1 MKERLLTSAI
11 AVAVTAASF
20 VMSAPSSILSTT
32 RPTAKIGP
40 ARTSGYPAA
49 SFVSSTGAVAKDAAL
64 PQPAPAHGLK
74 FMPTTVVDPQN
85 DLGEPSLRIDNKG
98 NVYSCGPQGSTAA
111 ADRAQLSLDHG
122 DTFRLL
128 GEPPTGRIAPG
139 GGGDCEIAT
148 APEKNANGDY
158 NLYYAGLEQLANFSA
173 SMSSDEGR
181 EFVGTSTSEAAPTV
195 DRQWMAASGA
205 QTNYLYYN
213 ETPGGGTVQRSDDG
227 GLTYGLASAPGNA
240 APDIDR
246 PGPIVIDDNP
256 DHNPDGNKN
265 ETLYG
270 VYTAGNSVK
279 LFRSTD
285 RGQTFTQTVVSTTEG
300 NPSSLFAVLDIDTK
314 GNLYAA
320 WAEKQSYDV
329 FYSYS
334 TDQGK
339 TWSKKQLVNRAGASS
354 NLMPWIVAGDPG
366 RIAIAFY
373 CSSVDGSPED
383 AAFQAPW
390 YVCVNQ
396 SSNALSTHAT
406 FSQVR
411 ATSHP
416 NHWGQ
421 ICTGGIG
428 CTTGGDRTL
437 YDFITARLDPTTGR
451 LFVVFTQSNKVSGAA
466 AGGPSI
472 DVIVKQKS
480 GPSLLKS
487 FGTAA
492 KDKRKN
498 VRSAAVDPKGDALFD
513 FSSFGPP
520 AASRTN
526 QPGLDIKSVRL
537 SRSHMKVSGKSVLA
551 LKATMKV
558 ADLSDSAL
566 TSALSNMQ
574 ASDLMFVVRWFSGFQ
589 PDYMTADWNPAT
601 GFTFGHGHL
610 VTAQGPFTEIYPA
623 PGDGAIPGKVNADK
637 GTITMKFPY
646 SEIQRYRI
654 KDPTKVVKEKPAIPG
669 THIWEVTA
677 FTFGRPNAADQ
688 GANDLYNQGDSTPS
702 FDYMLKQ

>member
-1 MKERLLTSAI
+1 MMKRFVSFASVMVVALALASGGTS
-11 AVAVTAASF
+11 
-20 VMSAPSSILSTT
+20 PTT
-32 RPTAKIGP
+32 TLGATAKLGP
-40 ARTSGYPAA
+40 ARTSSFPT
-49 SFVSSTGAVAKDAAL
+49 SFVSTSESLAPSAAL
-64 PQPAPAHGLK
+64 PKAAPARGLK
-74 FMPTTVVDPQN
+74 FMPAVTVDPQN
-85 DLGEPSLRIDNKG
+85 DLGEPSLRIDKKG
-98 NVYSCGPQGSTAA
+98 NIYSCGPQGSTAA

-148 APEKNANGDY
+148 APQKNSNGDY

-173 SMSSDEGR
+173 SQSSDEGR

-195 DRQWMAASGA
+195 DRQWMAASGV

-213 ETPGGGTVQRSDDG
+213 ENPGGGTVQRSDDG
-227 GLTYGLASAPGNA
+227 GLTYNLASAPGNA

-246 PGPIVIDDNP
+246 PGPIVVDDNP
-256 DHNPDGNKN
+256 NDNPHGNKN

-270 VYTAGNSVK
+270 VYTSGNSVK
-279 LFRSTD
+279 IFRSTD
-285 RGQTFTQTVVSTTEG
+285 RGATFTQKVVSTTEG
-300 NPSSLFAVLDIDTK
+300 DPSSLFAVLDIDTK

-320 WAEKQSYDV
+320 WAEKGSYNV
-329 FYSYS
+329 YYSYS
-334 TDQGK
+334 TDHGD
-339 TWSKKQLVNRAGASS
+339 TWSPKQLVNRAGASS

-366 RIAIAFY
+366 RIAVAFY
-373 CSSVDGSPED
+373 CTSVDGGPEE
-383 AAFQAPW
+383 ASFQAPW
-390 YVCVNQ
+390 YLCVNE
-396 SSNALSTHAT
+396 STNALSNHAT

-437 YDFITARLDPTTGR
+437 YDFLTARVDPTSGR
-451 LFVVFTQSNKVSGAA
+451 LYVVFTQSNKISGAD

-472 DVIVKQKS
+472 DTIVKQKS
-480 GPSLLKS
+480 GPSLFKS
-487 FGTAA
+487 PA
-492 KDKRKN
+492 KVAPDRRAN
-498 VRSAAVDPKGDALFD
+498 IRSSSVDPKGDALFD

-520 AASRTN
+520 PAARTN
-526 QPGLDIKSVRL
+526 QPGVDLLGVKL
-537 SRSHMKVSGKSVLA
+537 ARSHMKVSDKKVLA

-558 ADLSDSAL
+558 SDLSDATL
-566 TSALSNMQ
+566 TSTAQTMQ
-574 ASDLMFVVRWFSGFQ
+574 AADLMFVVRWFSGFQ
-589 PDYMTADWNPAT
+589 PDYMTADWNPAS

-610 VTAQGPFTEIYPA
+610 ATAQAPFTEIYPA
-623 PGDGAIPGKVNADK
+623 PGDGAIPGKVNVKK
-637 GTITMKFPY
+637 GTITMKVPY
-646 SEIQRYRI
+646 SEIQRFRI
-654 KDPTKVVKEKPAIPG
+654 KDPTKVVKEKPAKPG

-688 GANDLYNQGDSTPS
+688 GGNDLYNQGDSTPS
-702 FDYMLKQ
+702 FDYVLRQ